1 MKLHARGSC
10 GRKFV
15 ASAIALAVVT
25 SGGPAAAV
33 PAGDYDKLTNEA
45 LQRVLGNAVRVYAA
59 RVQAGDKFRPFAPG
73 SGITAT
79 DVMVA
84 GTMMMKAVNVQLFEF
99 GMWQAWS
106 GNF

>member
-1 MKLHARGSC
+1 MSSSKRVLKPRPKA
-10 GRKFV
+10 K
-15 ASAIALAVVT
+15 
-25 SGGPAAAV
+25 SGPAHKKAAAV

>member
-1 MKLHARGSC
+1 MSSSRRAQKP
-10 GRKFV
+10 
-15 ASAIALAVVT
+15 SAQLRSKAK
-25 SGGPAAAV
+25 SKQAAKKSPAV
-33 PAGDYDKLTNEA
+33 PAGDWDKLSNEA
-45 LQRVLGNAVRVYAA
+45 LQRVLGKAVRVYAA

>member
-1 MKLHARGSC
+1 MSSSKRVPKPRPKAKSRPAP
-10 GRKFV
+10 KK
-15 ASAIALAVVT
+15 
-25 SGGPAAAV
+25 AAAV

>member
-1 MKLHARGSC
+1 MSSSKR
-10 GRKFV
+10 
-15 ASAIALAVVT
+15 ALKPWPKAKSRPVPQKT
-25 SGGPAAAV
+25 AAV
-33 PAGDYDKLTNEA
+33 PAGNYDKLSNEA

>member
-1 MKLHARGSC
+1 MSSSKRPPKPRPKA
-10 GRKFV
+10 K
-15 ASAIALAVVT
+15 
-25 SGGPAAAV
+25 SGPPPKKIAAV
-33 PAGDYDKLTNEA
+33 PAGNYDKLSNEA

>member
-1 MKLHARGSC
+1 MSSSKGAAKARPKVKSKPTVGKS
-10 GRKFV
+10 
-15 ASAIALAVVT
+15 
-25 SGGPAAAV
+25 AAA
-33 PAGDYDKLTNEA
+33 PSGDCDKLSNEA
-45 LQRVLGNAVRVYAA
+45 LQRVLGDAVRVYAA

-84 GTMMMKAVNVQLFEF
+84 GTAMMKAVNVQLFEF

>member
-1 MKLHARGSC
+1 MSSSKGAAKARPKAKSKPAV
-10 GRKFV
+10 RK
-15 ASAIALAVVT
+15 S
-25 SGGPAAAV
+25 AAA
-33 PAGDYDKLTNEA
+33 PSSDCGKLSNEA
-45 LQRVLGNAVRVYAA
+45 LQRVLGDAVRVYAA
-59 RVQAGDKFRPFAPG
+59 RMQAGDKFRPFAPG

-84 GTMMMKAVNVQLFEF
+84 GTAMMKAVNVQLFEF

>member
-1 MKLHARGSC
+1 MSSSKR
-10 GRKFV
+10 
-15 ASAIALAVVT
+15 ALKPRPKAKSRPVPQKT
-25 SGGPAAAV
+25 AAV
-33 PAGDYDKLTNEA
+33 PAGNYDKLSNEA